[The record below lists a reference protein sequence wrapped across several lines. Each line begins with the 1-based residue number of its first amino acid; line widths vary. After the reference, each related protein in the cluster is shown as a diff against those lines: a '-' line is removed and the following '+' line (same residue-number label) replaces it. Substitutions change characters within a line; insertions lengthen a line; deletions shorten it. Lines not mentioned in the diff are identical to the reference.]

1 MLRDCLFLGLIIAS
15 CCQIAHSQSIF
26 QTRNSIHQADP
37 LQEEFALVGPS
48 FFARDITIT
57 TPPEDDVRPMAEWEE
72 IEAITI
78 TWADYPETLSAI
90 VHHAK
95 HECKVYINCV
105 SAEKVKEDLNLYQA
119 TYNENVIFL
128 ENQDFNSVW
137 IRDYGPNSA
146 YLNDV
151 DSLIFVDWVYNRA
164 QRPDDDI
171 LPEDFANQLEI
182 PLFQTTEGDFQLT
195 ATGGNF
201 MSDGIST
208 GFSSR
213 LVVYENLDKTELE
226 IDEVMHD
233 FLGIDNY
240 VKFDTLLYDGIHHI
254 DMHMKMLDEERFI
267 FGQFPEGKGD
277 YDIIEANIEYLLS
290 TQLNAFGEPYEII
303 RIPMP
308 PNFDESYA
316 GDLEGERSFRTYTN
330 ALFINKTILVPTYEE
345 EHDVEALKIWSE
357 AMPGFNIVGIRCN
370 EMIAAFS
377 AIHCVTKE
385 IGVKDPLRIVLQRLK
400 DQDAPKPEGYTLE
413 AKVQHRSGILGV
425 NLFYRSEGDQL
436 YQRLK
441 MELIDA
447 KTNMYSATIPDFV
460 EDGEIEYYVQGIAN
474 NGKVINRPQPAPEAN
489 YSFEIRNATTTST
502 TQLIDVFPRAAFPN
516 PSAGLVC
523 IPIELSES
531 VVGDLSLLDIH
542 GKLVHRVFE
551 GRFETGLTKQFI
563 DVANLPS
570 GMYTLKLTNQA
581 GVYTQ
586 KLIVE

>member
-303 RIPMP
+303 RILMP

-551 GRFETGLTKQFI
+551 GRFEAGLTKQFI

>member
-551 GRFETGLTKQFI
+551 GRFEAGLTKQFI

-570 GMYTLKLTNQA
+570 GMYLS
-581 GVYTQ
+581 
-586 KLIVE
+586 LIHI

>member
-447 KTNMYSATIPDFV
+447 KTNIYSATIPDFV

-551 GRFETGLTKQFI
+551 GRFEAGLTKQFI

>member
-182 PLFQTTEGDFQLT
+182 PLFQTT
-195 ATGGNF
+195 
-201 MSDGIST
+201 
-208 GFSSR
+208 
-213 LVVYENLDKTELE
+213 
-226 IDEVMHD
+226 
-233 FLGIDNY
+233 
-240 VKFDTLLYDGIHHI
+240 
-254 DMHMKMLDEERFI
+254 
-267 FGQFPEGKGD
+267 
-277 YDIIEANIEYLLS
+277 
-290 TQLNAFGEPYEII
+290 
-303 RIPMP
+303 
-308 PNFDESYA
+308 
-316 GDLEGERSFRTYTN
+316 TYG
-330 ALFINKTILVPTYEE
+330 P
-345 EHDVEALKIWSE
+345 W
-357 AMPGFNIVGIRCN
+357 
-370 EMIAAFS
+370 
-377 AIHCVTKE
+377 
-385 IGVKDPLRIVLQRLK
+385 Q
-400 DQDAPKPEGYTLE
+400 
-413 AKVQHRSGILGV
+413 
-425 NLFYRSEGDQL
+425 
-436 YQRLK
+436 
-441 MELIDA
+441 
-447 KTNMYSATIPDFV
+447 
-460 EDGEIEYYVQGIAN
+460 
-474 NGKVINRPQPAPEAN
+474 NGK
-489 YSFEIRNATTTST
+489 
-502 TQLIDVFPRAAFPN
+502 
-516 PSAGLVC
+516 
-523 IPIELSES
+523 
-531 VVGDLSLLDIH
+531 
-542 GKLVHRVFE
+542 K
-551 GRFETGLTKQFI
+551 
-563 DVANLPS
+563 
-570 GMYTLKLTNQA
+570 
-581 GVYTQ
+581 
-586 KLIVE
+586 

>member
-551 GRFETGLTKQFI
+551 GRFEAGLTKQFI